1 VSSLRYVLSAFLAI
15 GCLSANAVTLPSVA
29 NESAA
34 TQNQAQFDD
43 FRGDHSI
50 VIFVSA
56 TDGNDHWSGHLPWP
70 NFDRMDGPLATLDH
84 AREVVQSIDKTRTD
98 RVTV

>member
-50 VIFVSA
+50 VIYLVLSF
-56 TDGNDHWSGHLPWP
+56 
-70 NFDRMDGPLATLDH
+70 
-84 AREVVQSIDKTRTD
+84 SIPTKRDEGFRLSM
-98 RVTV
+98 RRRSRLRS